1 VTFTKFLPKI
11 TIEICP
17 DPAIA
22 SLKQP
27 LQFVR
32 HYRTLMP
39 SMKICS
45 IRHKGLRRFLEK
57 NDTSGLPQDR
67 LERIRRMLTALI
79 NAASVEQMNTMPG
92 WKLHPLKGGRAG
104 TYAIAVSGNWR
115 LTFWIK
121 DNEIFDLDLED
132 YH

>member
-1 VTFTKFLPKI
+1 
-11 TIEICP
+11 
-17 DPAIA
+17 
-22 SLKQP
+22 
-27 LQFVR
+27 
-32 HYRTLMP
+32 
-39 SMKICS
+39 MKICS

-57 NDTSGLPQDR
+57 NEPGGLPQDR
-67 LERIRRMLTALI
+67 LERIRRILTALM

-104 TYAIAVSGNWR
+104 TYALAVSENWR
-115 LTFWIK
+115 LTFLLK